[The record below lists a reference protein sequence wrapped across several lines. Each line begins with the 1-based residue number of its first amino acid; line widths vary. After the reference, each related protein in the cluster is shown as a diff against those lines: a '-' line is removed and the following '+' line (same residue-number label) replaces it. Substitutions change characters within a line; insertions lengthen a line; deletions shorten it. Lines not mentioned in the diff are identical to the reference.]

1 MSSSSRK
8 RKLAALTVLLMCS
21 FAHAFRPLHQAQ
33 AFSKPVRHAV
43 RSVPAHGRMSMVSPL
58 FQKASL
64 ALAAEGSDL
73 LLVQKNVFGDVLGE
87 LNNLRTP
94 AALIGAAALGT
105 IFVTFPNETR
115 K

>member
-1 MSSSSRK
+1 
-8 RKLAALTVLLMCS
+8 
-21 FAHAFRPLHQAQ
+21 
-33 AFSKPVRHAV
+33 
-43 RSVPAHGRMSMVSPL
+43 MSMASAL
-58 FQKASL
+58 YQQASL
-64 ALAAEGSDL
+64 ALAEGSDL